1 MSDKPTA
8 NRPPPPGRIVWPF
21 PPATGP
27 TPWTPGQLRDYN
39 RQQPKNPPPPPA
51 QAALW

>member
-1 MSDKPTA
+1 MTDKPK
-8 NRPPPPGRIVWPF
+8 PPPPGRVWPF

-39 RQQPKNPPPPPA
+39 RQQQQPPKDAPPA
-51 QAALW
+51 PW